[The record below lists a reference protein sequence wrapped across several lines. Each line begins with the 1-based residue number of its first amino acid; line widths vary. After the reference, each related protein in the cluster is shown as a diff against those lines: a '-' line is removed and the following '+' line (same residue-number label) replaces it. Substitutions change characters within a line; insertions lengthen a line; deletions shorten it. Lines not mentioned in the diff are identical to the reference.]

1 MYVSVNS
8 MKNFERIHE
17 IAIFSI
23 KNFLFAI
30 DTFQIQE
37 IVTLKNPEFLAEPD
51 EENGFFFL
59 RHKNAPIPILN
70 LYKKFQIP
78 LSSSQITDL
87 FSIITFVTF
96 YHSSKLIA
104 CWVDRVKNITPVS
117 LRSLK
122 SVPHIITKT
131 AQNISIWGFYEIPEE
146 FSGRAVP
153 LLDLSHI
160 VTEQDIAE
168 YTASLSTIQ

>member
-1 MYVSVNS
+1 M
-8 MKNFERIHE
+8 
-17 IAIFSI
+17 
-23 KNFLFAI
+23 
-30 DTFQIQE
+30 
-37 IVTLKNPEFLAEPD
+37 
-51 EENGFFFL
+51 
-59 RHKNAPIPILN
+59 N

-96 YHSSKLIA
+96 YHSSKLIP
-104 CWVDRVKNITPVS
+104 CWVDRVKNITPAS

-131 AQNISIWGFYEIPEE
+131 AQNISIWGLYEIPEE
-146 FSGRAVP
+146 YSGRAVP
-153 LLDLSHI
+153 LLHLSHI